1 MKGIV
6 LAGGTGTRLHP
17 MTKVLSKQLLPVFDK
32 PLVYYPLTTLM
43 LAGIRDILLISTP
56 QHLPL
61 FQGLL
66 NDGSQWGISIQ
77 YATQPQPTGLPD
89 AFVIGRQFIGRD
101 RVALVLGDNIFFGHG
116 FPDDLKAAAQQQRGA
131 TIFAY
136 HVRDP
141 ERYGVV
147 EFDDDWRVL
156 SIEEKPVHPKS
167 PYAITGLYFFDADVV
182 NTALSL
188 RPSPRG
194 ETEITDLIK
203 IYLDRELLNV
213 RLLGRGLAWLDTG
226 TPESMQ
232 AAASYIMALEERQG
246 LKVACPEEIAFRL
259 GFIDEGRLLG
269 ISEPYKDSAY
279 GRYVRALLTER
290 HSIHAS

>member
-6 LAGGTGTRLHP
+6 LAGGSGTRLYP
-17 MTKVLSKQLLPVFDK
+17 MTKVISKQLLPVFDK

-43 LAGIRDILLISTP
+43 LAGIRDILLISTRE
-56 QHLPL
+56 HCSL
-61 FQGLL
+61 FEALL
-66 NDGSQWGISIQ
+66 GDGSQWGISIS
-77 YATQPQPTGLPD
+77 YAVQVEPNGLPE
-89 AFVIGRQFIGRD
+89 AFIIGADFIGND

-116 FPDDLKAAAQQQRGA
+116 FPDDLAFASAQDRGA

-147 EFDDDWRVL
+147 ELGASGNVL
-156 SIEEKPVHPKS
+156 SIEEKPTMAKS
-167 PYAITGLYFFDADVV
+167 HYAITGLYFFDSDVV
-182 NTALSL
+182 AAAAGLQ
-188 RPSPRG
+188 PSSRG

-203 IYLDRELLNV
+203 LYWERDLLRV

-226 TPESMQ
+226 TPDSMQ
-232 AAASYIMALEERQG
+232 AAAAYVMALEERQG

-259 GFIDEGRLLG
+259 GYIDRSVLLTT
-269 ISEPYKDSAY
+269 SEAYRGTAY
-279 GRYVRALLTER
+279 GQYVRSLLQDP
-290 HSIHAS
+290 

>member
-61 FQGLL
+61 FHGLL
-66 NDGSQWGISIQ
+66 DDGSQWGISIE
-77 YATQPQPTGLPD
+77 YATQKQPTGLPD
-89 AFVIGRQFIGRD
+89 AFVIGKQFIGRD

-116 FPDDLKAAAQQQRGA
+116 FPDDLKAAAEQQRGA

-147 EFDDDWRVL
+147 EFDDDGHVL
-156 SIEEKPVHPKS
+156 SIEEKPTQPKS

-182 NTALSL
+182 AAAAAL
-188 RPSPRG
+188 RKSPRG

-203 IYLDRELLNV
+203 IYLNRDLLNV

-259 GFIDEGRLLG
+259 GFIDEQRLLQ

-279 GRYVRALLTER
+279 GRYVRALLT
-290 HSIHAS
+290 